1 MSTKVLIVQ
10 SEAEK
15 YVALVKERFSDLVR
29 NGELKI
35 LAYTHES
42 EIQDNEIGDV
52 EIIGTWPVLGPWMD
66 KMPNLKWYMTFSS
79 GYDHIVKANFLPPHV
94 PLINVPGGSGI
105 PISEFVL
112 GLMLSHAKSYIQIWE
127 NQKNHI
133 FNRIQ
138 GDELYGKTLG
148 IIGLGGIGRQIAK
161 RAKAFDM
168 RVIGTDIE
176 IKDIPFV
183 DRVYLTTQVEEVF
196 KQSDY
201 VVLSCP
207 EIPETIGMINKE
219 SLKWMKPTGYLIN
232 CARGSLVV
240 KEDLMQALREN
251 WIAGAANDTFWIKTP
266 LPSFLP
272 PEDEFWDTPNLTITP
287 HVSSWTT
294 MYAARFGE
302 VFVENID
309 RYLKGQE
316 LINVVKI
323 SPMGLNSNTD
333 LRRDLL
339 TQRQALSQ

>member
-1 MSTKVLIVQ
+1 MSTKVMIVQ
-10 SEAEK
+10 EEAEK
-15 YVALVKERFSDLVR
+15 YVALVEEKFPDLVKT
-29 NGELKI
+29 GELKI
-35 LAYTHES
+35 LAYKHES
-42 EIQDNEIGDV
+42 EIEDDKIGDV
-52 EIIGTWPVLGPWMD
+52 EIIGTWPVLAPWMD
-66 KMPNLKWYMTFSS
+66 KMTKLKWYMTFSS

-112 GLMLSHAKSYIQIWE
+112 GLMLNYSKGYIQMWE
-127 NQKNHI
+127 NQKIHK
-133 FNRIQ
+133 FHRTQ
-138 GDELYGKTLG
+138 GNELYGKTLG

-168 RVIGTDIE
+168 RVIGTE
-176 IKDIPFV
+176 IRIMDIPFV
-183 DRVYLTTQVEEVF
+183 DEVYLTSQVEDVF
-196 KQSDY
+196 KQSDF

-207 EIPETIGMINKE
+207 ETLETIGMINKK

-251 WIAGAANDTFWIKTP
+251 WIAGAANDTFWIKNP
-266 LPSFLP
+266 LPSYLP
-272 PEDEFWDTPNLTITP
+272 PDDEFWDTPNLILTP

-302 VFVENID
+302 VFVENIE

-316 LINVVKI
+316 LINVVNVLQEELK
-323 SPMGLNSNTD
+323 SDAQL
-333 LRRDLL
+333 
-339 TQRQALSQ
+339 A